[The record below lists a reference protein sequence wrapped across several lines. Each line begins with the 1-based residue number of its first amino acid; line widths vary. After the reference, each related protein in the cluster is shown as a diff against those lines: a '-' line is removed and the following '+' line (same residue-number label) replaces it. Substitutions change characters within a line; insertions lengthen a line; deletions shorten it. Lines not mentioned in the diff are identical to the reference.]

1 MKDPRLQK
9 LCNLLVNYSC
19 ELKPGEKILIE
30 LFGNQ
35 PEIGMMLMDEVYAA
49 GGIPFV
55 RHRDMQVRRKMM
67 QGATPAQYA
76 VEAKNDADLMQQM
89 QAYLGNARLRQYLRA
104 FRRQRGARWR
114 CTIRS
119 IPSLVHGKIR
129 VPDTRWC
136 VLRYPNHAMAQ
147 SAQMSVE
154 AFEDYYYNVCNHGL
168 LQAQQGDG
176 KAQSAHGPSADKVH
190 IVGPDTD
197 LTFSIKGIPAI
208 ICDGKLNIPDGEVYT
223 APVRNSI
230 NGTLHYNTASL
241 YMGKVYT
248 DIRFT
253 FKDGKIVEASSS
265 DTAGLNKI
273 LDTDEGA
280 RYVGEFSFGVN
291 PFVTTPIQDTLFDEK
306 IAGSFHFTPGA
317 SYDDAPNGNDSSI
330 HWDIV
335 NIQRPEYG
343 GGEIWLDDVL
353 VRRDGLFVP
362 EDLLALNPDAF
373 M

>member
-30 LFGNQ
+30 LFGDQ
-35 PEIGMMLMDEVYAA
+35 PEIGMMLIDEVYAA

-55 RHRDMQVRRKMM
+55 RHRDMQVRRKLM

-76 VEAKNDADLMQQM
+76 VESKNDADLMQQM
-89 QAYLGNARLRQYLRA
+89 QAYLGVRA
-104 FRRQRGARWR
+104 YDNTYELSGVSADKMALYNKEY
-114 CTIRS
+114 S
-119 IPSLVHGKIR
+119 SLVHGKIR
-129 VPDTRWC
+129 IPDTRWC

-154 AFEDYYYNVCNHGL
+154 AFEDYYYNVCTMDYAKL
-168 LQAQQGDG
+168 S
-176 KAQSAHGPSADKVH
+176 KAMEKLKARMESADKVH

-373 M
+373 V